1 MGQSLLNLMNGHIQF
16 EDLLT
21 YYHSKEE
28 VKIIG
33 LDDSSQNFFLA
44 NLKNRLNRGLLI
56 VASTMQKADDI
67 YEDLTRLVSEDA
79 VLLFPRLEILP
90 HESLEIEQSVKAER
104 LRVLNSLVNNEDKL
118 IVAPI
123 QALLE
128 VIVPYKVYKEC
139 LINLSLNQELD
150 IHQLSSSLVEMGYER
165 VDIIESKGQ
174 FSVRGGIVDFYPYT
188 VDNPIRIELFGDE
201 IESIR
206 NFDLGTQ
213 ISKGELSEVELGP
226 ATEFIIPRDKIDIAL
241 NQMEKD
247 LEKESKS
254 MPKEARQR
262 IKEITNNNLEQM
274 KEGIYFPEVRQYLN
288 YFYQPT
294 TLLDYFN
301 DIIIFDNPIKLK
313 EAAIE
318 FLSNI
323 SQSYSNLLKQGR
335 VLESYKNLFIDFGQ
349 LIYRKD
355 NYKLYL
361 SPITKD
367 IDFVDTKF
375 TIEFNSRRLEAYQ
388 GKIQLFVD
396 KLKGYFNDNYKIVIG
411 LSSKSKAKKLKERLQ
426 EVDLPA
432 KVISNITDELK
443 LGNIVLTVN
452 NLSNGFILP
461 DIKFIFYTENEIF
474 KKNKRKR
481 KRVKAFDQGVKL
493 SSFTDLKQG
502 DYVVHENH
510 GIGKYLGI
518 KTLTVQGK
526 NKDYLVLLYAKD
538 DKLYIPTEQVD
549 LIQKYVGLQD
559 KEPKLHKLDGD
570 SWNKAKARVKQS
582 VEEMAEELLELY
594 AKRELQRGY
603 SFGEDTIWQQ
613 EFEEE
618 FPYQETP
625 DQIKAIEAVK
635 DDMESEQPMDR
646 LLCGDVGYGK
656 TEVAIRAIFK
666 AIMDG
671 KQAVFLV
678 PTTILAQQHWN
689 NLVDRFADYPINV
702 EMLSRFRTAAEQKST
717 IEGLADGSVDLV
729 IGTHRLLSS
738 DIKFKDLGLVI
749 VDEEQRFGVKQK
761 ERLKRLKES
770 VDVLT
775 LTATPIPRTLHMS
788 LVGVRDISLIE
799 TPPENRYPIRTFVGK
814 YDEDLIQDAIQR
826 EINRGGQVYFVHNRV
841 KDIRQ
846 IAAQVQRLVPD
857 ARVAI
862 AHGQMSELK
871 LEELMLDFLEGN
883 FDVLVCTTI
892 IETGMDI
899 SNVNTII
906 INEADKLGLSQLY
919 QLRGRVGRTNRI
931 AYAYLL
937 YKPEK
942 ILSEIAEKRLKA
954 IKEFTNLGSGFKIAM
969 RDLEIRGAGNI
980 LGPEQHGHIEAIGFS
995 LYCKLLEEA
1004 VKNLKNEGIEEEV
1017 EISLELK
1024 VDAYIPDEYISDSR
1038 QKIEVYK
1045 KIDAISDMEEYN
1057 RLKEELKDRFGD
1069 LKEEVIILLEL
1080 AKIKVKG
1087 REIYLAQ
1094 IKEKGQFLELQ
1105 FTKNHFL
1112 SGEKLI
1118 SIIQE
1123 FDGLK
1128 FVASNETQIKIS
1140 NKNLT
1145 DQDKVNL
1152 ILDILN
1158 FLSPQ

>member
-1 MGQSLLNLMNGHIQF
+1 MGQNLLNLMDEHLEFKN
-16 EDLLT
+16 LMT
-21 YYHSKEE
+21 YYHLEEE

-44 NLKNRLNRGLLI
+44 NLKNKLNKGLLI

-67 YEDLTRLVSEDA
+67 YEDLTRLLSEDE

-90 HESLEIEQSVKAER
+90 HESLEVEESIKAER

-128 VIVPYKVYKEC
+128 VIIPQGVYKDY
-139 LINLSLNQELD
+139 LINLSLDQEVD
-150 IHQLSSSLVEMGYER
+150 IQSLASSLVEMGYER

-174 FSVRGGIVDFYPYT
+174 FSIRGGIVDLYPYT
-188 VDNPIRIELFGDE
+188 VTQPIRIELFGDE

-206 NFDLGTQ
+206 NFDIGTQ
-213 ISKGELSEVELGP
+213 LSKGELSEVQLGL
-226 ATEFIIPRDKIDIAL
+226 ATEFVIPRDKIDVAVKQI
-241 NQMEKD
+241 K
-247 LEKESKS
+247 KS
-254 MPKEARQR
+254 LDKEAKEMSQENRQR
-262 IKEITNNNLEQM
+262 IKELVYNNLEQM
-274 KEGIYFPEVRQYLN
+274 EEGIYFPEIRQYLS

-294 TLLDYFN
+294 TLLDYFS
-301 DIIIFDNPIKLK
+301 DIIVFDNPIKLK
-313 EAAIE
+313 DAAIE
-318 FLSNI
+318 YLSNI
-323 SQSYSNLLKQGR
+323 SQSYSNLLRQGR
-335 VLESYKNLFIDFGQ
+335 VLESYKDLFIDFNQ
-349 LIYRKD
+349 LIYSKD

-361 SPITKD
+361 SSITKE
-367 IDFVDTKF
+367 IDFIDTKF
-375 TIEFNSRRLEAYQ
+375 TIELNSRRLEAYQ

-396 KLKGYFNDNYKIVIG
+396 KLKGYFNENYKIVIG
-411 LSSKSKAKKLKERLQ
+411 LSSKSKAEKLKERLQ
-426 EVDLPA
+426 EADLPA
-432 KVISNITDELK
+432 VVISNIKDELR

-461 DIKFIFYTENEIF
+461 DINFVFYTENEIF

-518 KTLTVQGK
+518 NTLTVQGK
-526 NKDYLVLLYAKD
+526 SKDYLVLLYAND

-549 LIQKYVGLQD
+549 LIQKYVGLHD

-570 SWNKAKARVKQS
+570 NWNKAKARVKKS

-635 DDMESEQPMDR
+635 EDMESEQPMDR

-702 EMLSRFRTAAEQKST
+702 EMLSRFRTAAEQKSS
-717 IEGLADGSVDLV
+717 IEGLADGSVDLI

-738 DIKFKDLGLVI
+738 DIKFKNLGLVI

-841 KDIRQ
+841 KDIKE
-846 IAAQVQRLVPD
+846 IAAHIQHLV
-857 ARVAI
+857 
-862 AHGQMSELK
+862 G
-871 LEELMLDFLEGN
+871 
-883 FDVLVCTTI
+883 
-892 IETGMDI
+892 
-899 SNVNTII
+899 
-906 INEADKLGLSQLY
+906 
-919 QLRGRVGRTNRI
+919 
-931 AYAYLL
+931 
-937 YKPEK
+937 
-942 ILSEIAEKRLKA
+942 
-954 IKEFTNLGSGFKIAM
+954 
-969 RDLEIRGAGNI
+969 
-980 LGPEQHGHIEAIGFS
+980 
-995 LYCKLLEEA
+995 
-1004 VKNLKNEGIEEEV
+1004 
-1017 EISLELK
+1017 
-1024 VDAYIPDEYISDSR
+1024 
-1038 QKIEVYK
+1038 
-1045 KIDAISDMEEYN
+1045 
-1057 RLKEELKDRFGD
+1057 
-1069 LKEEVIILLEL
+1069 
-1080 AKIKVKG
+1080 
-1087 REIYLAQ
+1087 
-1094 IKEKGQFLELQ
+1094 
-1105 FTKNHFL
+1105 
-1112 SGEKLI
+1112 
-1118 SIIQE
+1118 
-1123 FDGLK
+1123 
-1128 FVASNETQIKIS
+1128 
-1140 NKNLT
+1140 
-1145 DQDKVNL
+1145 
-1152 ILDILN
+1152 
-1158 FLSPQ
+1158 